1 MRDPAVGSV
10 AALRKAAVV
19 GVAQILLVCAVGAKL
34 LYDRATLPR
43 GWVATAG
50 LDPDLPI
57 RGRYVRLNAIF
68 DLVPSSEAE
77 PAEDGA
83 VEFPAVALEV
93 NPDTGMLQAVPTTAR
108 PRAAMLRPVVTPA
121 GDAAWSLV
129 EPLVFFLPDL
139 AEDPSRLQADEV
151 LWVEASVTRD
161 NRLRPIRLGLYR
173 EGVLR
178 PLPLD

>member
-1 MRDPAVGSV
+1 MRDPVADSV
-10 AALRKAAVV
+10 SVLRKAAAV

-43 GWVATAG
+43 GWVATVG

-57 RGRYVRLNAIF
+57 RGRYVRLNAIV

-77 PAEDGA
+77 PVENGA
-83 VEFPAVALEV
+83 VEFATVEFEV
-93 NPDTGMLQAVPTTAR
+93 NPDTAMVQAVPTTAHA
-108 PRAAMLRPVVTPA
+108 RAATLRPVVTPA
-121 GDAAWSLV
+121 GEAAWSLV
-129 EPLVFFLPDL
+129 EPVVFFLPDL
-139 AEDPSRLQADEV
+139 AEDPSRLQAGEA

-161 NRLRPIRLGLYR
+161 NRLRPIRLGVYR
-173 EGVLR
+173 EGVLT